1 MPDFDTHAVRIAQDV
16 RQHSIIHAATVR
28 IQSRVRAMHC
38 QRQLLHLQEAAISMA
53 QVEAHR
59 KKEEARALLNERLRA
74 QYKLDWAKK
83 QEQHCQQDNGAPV
96 AKRKLRKKKPALAN
110 KVAGPRQGPRTN
122 LHKVKPK
129 YLNLARAVS
138 HPGTTAG
145 ERLPELH
152 SSGKTPRTLGRHQS
166 LDHSVLRSSEST
178 CPANAPILRRSPRQH
193 ALLNASPALRTGQ
206 RGTPK
211 VPSRYPVPMRKLRSL
226 EPCPP
231 TSGSPKSGTPLRH
244 FRSVES

>member
-96 AKRKLRKKKPALAN
+96 AKRKLRKKKPGKIRAFFLSSCRSDGLAEP
-110 KVAGPRQGPRTN
+110 ARQVP
-122 LHKVKPK
+122 P
-129 YLNLARAVS
+129 
-138 HPGTTAG
+138 
-145 ERLPELH
+145 
-152 SSGKTPRTLGRHQS
+152 
-166 LDHSVLRSSEST
+166 
-178 CPANAPILRRSPRQH
+178 PAW
-193 ALLNASPALRTGQ
+193 
-206 RGTPK
+206 
-211 VPSRYPVPMRKLRSL
+211 PVPHIIPVRL
-226 EPCPP
+226 
-231 TSGSPKSGTPLRH
+231 
-244 FRSVES
+244 